1 MHPDL
6 PQLDAGDVTA
16 LRRESPMDSS
26 LHQLVVDELGR
37 ADEALWLDAR
47 NNASTY
53 TLYELAPGTARL
65 EDLRIARAFTAYQ
78 HHSIARRLV
87 AAATPA
93 TDLVVVPCLASLY
106 RDPDLPAERATRL
119 LRSTLS
125 ILEALASAVDAAVLV
140 TVERDDRATERVLA
154 TADRELEARST
165 AEGVA
170 FEGDDYV
177 TPGYWGT
184 GFWQTTVPY
193 WVDVCG
199 ATPAVD
205 RPAALG
211 DPAHPPVA
219 GVGPAGQAVGSAGT
233 GIDPAGADPPIAPEP
248 DAAGPLDRSDADWGA
263 V

>member
-1 MHPDL
+1 MQPDL
-6 PQLDAGDVTA
+6 PQLDAGDVTV
-16 LRRESPMDSS
+16 LRRESPRDSS

-37 ADEALWLDAR
+37 ADDALWLDAR

-65 EDLRIARAFTAYQ
+65 ADLRIARAFTAYQ

-87 AAATPA
+87 REATPT

-125 ILEALASAVDAAVLV
+125 ILEALAAAVDAAVLV
-140 TVERDDRATERVLA
+140 TVERDDGATERILA

-211 DPAHPPVA
+211 DPAHP
-219 GVGPAGQAVGSAGT
+219 AV
-233 GIDPAGADPPIAPEP
+233 AGADPTVAGADLAGADTPVAPEL
-248 DAAGPLDRSDADWGA
+248 DAAGPLDRTDTDWGA

>member
-16 LRRESPMDSS
+16 LRRESPRDSS
-26 LHQLVVDELGR
+26 LHRLVVDELGR

-65 EDLRIARAFTAYQ
+65 DDLRIARAFTAYQ

-87 AAATPA
+87 AEATPA
-93 TDLVVVPCLASLY
+93 TDLVVAPCLASLY
-106 RDPDLPAERATRL
+106 RDPDLPDERATRL

-125 ILEALASAVDAAVLV
+125 ILAELAAAVDAAVLV

-199 ATPAVD
+199 ATPSVD
-205 RPAALG
+205 RPATLG
-211 DPAHPPVA
+211 DSVRPSVA
-219 GVGPAGQAVGSAGT
+219 SADPDLVGAN
-233 GIDPAGADPPIAPEP
+233 PPIAPEL

>member
-16 LRRESPMDSS
+16 LRRESPRDSS
-26 LHQLVVDELGR
+26 LHRLVVDELGR

-53 TLYELAPGTARL
+53 TLYEVAPGTARL
-65 EDLRIARAFTAYQ
+65 DDLRIARAFTAYQ

-87 AAATPA
+87 REATPE

-125 ILEALASAVDAAVLV
+125 ILEALATAVDAAVLV
-140 TVERDDRATERVLA
+140 TVERDDRATERVLGA
-154 TADRELEARST
+154 ADRELEARST

-211 DPAHPPVA
+211 DPADPTVA
-219 GVGPAGQAVGSAGT
+219 GVGSVGT
-233 GIDPAGADPPIAPEP
+233 GVDSAGADPPIAPEL
-248 DAAGPLDRSDADWGA
+248 DAAGPLDRADHDWGA